1 MSFSYY
7 NQRKKEGYS
16 SDFPAGIFSTKKNI
30 LSPSFYHFLY
40 QITQF
45 NKKAKQDLHG
55 MEENLTI
62 LDYLKQR
69 GFTQRLIDEYVIP
82 MGAAIWSTSQNDTYQ
97 FPAKSFIQF
106 WDNHCLLQILDRP
119 KWRTIAGGSQNYIDA
134 VVKKINLKY
143 VLNHPIKTI
152 KRDGQTV
159 TICGPHGQQEYDAV
173 VIATHADQAFKMLE
187 TPTELESAILGQ
199 WKYSKNKTILHTSTA
214 GLPPNQAGW
223 ASWIYSRDNDNT
235 MSASYWM
242 NRLQSLSSKKNY
254 FVTLNPS
261 QDIQINSQEYSTEYE
276 HPMMTKLAVNTQKK
290 LPELNGNQN
299 TYFCGSYFGNGF
311 SRRWHCVCR
320 KGRKGSRMSFV
331 DSKVCK
337 GTTSHTRFSPIKRTF
352 NYGLSYIFNQP

>member
-1 MSFSYY
+1 
-7 NQRKKEGYS
+7 
-16 SDFPAGIFSTKKNI
+16 
-30 LSPSFYHFLY
+30 
-40 QITQF
+40 
-45 NKKAKQDLHG
+45 
-55 MEENLTI
+55 
-62 LDYLKQR
+62 
-69 GFTQRLIDEYVIP
+69 
-82 MGAAIWSTSQNDTYQ
+82 
-97 FPAKSFIQF
+97 
-106 WDNHCLLQILDRP
+106 
-119 KWRTIAGGSQNYIDA
+119 
-134 VVKKINLKY
+134 
-143 VLNHPIKTI
+143 
-152 KRDGQTV
+152 
-159 TICGPHGQQEYDAV
+159 
-173 VIATHADQAFKMLE
+173 MLE

-311 SRRWHCVCR
+311 HEDGIASA

-337 GTTSHTRFSPIKRTF
+337 GTTSHTRFSPIKRISTM
-352 NYGLSYIFNQP
+352 G